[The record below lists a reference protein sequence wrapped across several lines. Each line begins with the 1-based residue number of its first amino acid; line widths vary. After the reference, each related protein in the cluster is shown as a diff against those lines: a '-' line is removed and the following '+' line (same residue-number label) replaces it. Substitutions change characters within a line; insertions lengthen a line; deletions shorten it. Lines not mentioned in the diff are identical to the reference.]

1 MAQIGLADTLKLL
14 AAGYKKKDIEALA
27 SIDDAG
33 DPKPAEPKPADPAPA
48 DHKPAD
54 PKPADPKPADPK
66 PADPEDD
73 PDDTDYKK
81 LYEDLL
87 KENEETKEDNKKKA
101 ELIKKIQK
109 DNTNDNNLPE
119 VEKRK
124 EDEHN
129 SLKDALRSFY

>member
-1 MAQIGLADTLKLL
+1 MAQQIGLADTLKLL

-33 DPKPAEPKPADPAPA
+33 DPKPEDKKDPKPADPKPADPAPA
-48 DHKPAD
+48 DQA
-54 PKPADPKPADPK
+54 PADPK

-109 DNTNDNNLPE
+109 DNTNGNNLPE

-124 EDEHN
+124 EDELN

>member
-1 MAQIGLADTLKLL
+1 MAQQIGLADTLKLL

-27 SIDDAG
+27 SID
-33 DPKPAEPKPADPAPA
+33 EVN
-48 DHKPAD
+48 D

-109 DNTNDNNLPE
+109 DNTNENNQPE

-124 EDEHN
+124 EDELN